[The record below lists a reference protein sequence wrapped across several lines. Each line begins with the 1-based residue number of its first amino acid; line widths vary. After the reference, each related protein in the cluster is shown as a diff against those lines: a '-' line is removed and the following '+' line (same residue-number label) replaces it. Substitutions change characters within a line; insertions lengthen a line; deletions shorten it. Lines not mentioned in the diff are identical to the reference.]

1 MEKGQQLSTQVSET
15 LEADVVPIPFSQ
27 LPLPQQSWVDYN
39 VVQGVVTEAD
49 GTMTKMTVGDFAR
62 QVGVDRTTLYNWSKA
77 IPNFWDLVA
86 ERRKLLFAGARTA
99 KVWNSVFLA
108 ATVKLNTTAQ
118 QMWLAN
124 ADPSFK
130 MPNAKLEV
138 DIGGGLADVVNRARA
153 IEEANKKQNVVIEG
167 EVVDGT
173 EQANNG

>member
-1 MEKGQQLSTQVSET
+1 MEQGLQNPTTKKTEQGV
-15 LEADVVPIPFSQ
+15 DVIPVLFSQ
-27 LPLPQQSWVDYN
+27 LSPAQQSWVDYN
-39 VVQGVVTEAD
+39 VVQGLITEAD
-49 GTMTKMTVGDFAR
+49 GEMHKMTVGEFAR
-62 QVGVDRTTLYNWSKA
+62 QVGYSRQTCYEWSKA